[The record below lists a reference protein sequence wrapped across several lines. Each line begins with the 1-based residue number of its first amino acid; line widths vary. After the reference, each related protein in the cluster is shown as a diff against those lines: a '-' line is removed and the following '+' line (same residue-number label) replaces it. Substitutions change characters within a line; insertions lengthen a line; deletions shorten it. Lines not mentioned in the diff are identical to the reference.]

1 MPADRPRL
9 LIVDDQPAVARALA
23 RMLAQHADSVVVDSG
38 REALSMLLRGERF
51 DWVLSDVMM
60 PEMTGTE
67 LFERAVAIDAALAR
81 SFVFITGGATDA
93 EHARVVATGATR
105 LAKPIDLAAIR
116 RVLGL

>member
-1 MPADRPRL
+1 MPTVRPRV
-9 LIVDDQPAVARALA
+9 LIVDDQPAVARGIA
-23 RMLAQHADSVVVDSG
+23 RMLGQEAESVVVESG

-67 LFERAVAIDAALAR
+67 LFDRAVAIDPALAK
-81 SFVFITGGATDA
+81 SFVFISGGATDA
-93 EHARVVATGATR
+93 EHARVIATGASQ
-105 LAKPIDLAAIR
+105 LAKPVELAAIR